1 MVKIYYN
8 IHRELE
14 CVKMIY
20 TDTIFHSYLLFNC
33 LYKQTRIEKTA
44 EISVRLFSDAFD
56 CDILHLNYNLWNKQ
70 VIFKD
75 QKRKKKGTK
84 SRQRTTLHET
94 NRLVL
99 GILYDFRRLTKTTIQ
114 FKKQFKNYS
123 MRLLSKCPVYVLF
136 QTHKQYE

>member
-20 TDTIFHSYLLFNC
+20 TDTIFRSYLLFNC

-75 QKRKKKGTK
+75 QKRKKKEQNPDK
-84 SRQRTTLHET
+84 E
-94 NRLVL
+94 RLCMKQT
-99 GILYDFRRLTKTTIQ
+99 GWFWGYCTILED
-114 FKKQFKNYS
+114 
-123 MRLLSKCPVYVLF
+123 
-136 QTHKQYE
+136 